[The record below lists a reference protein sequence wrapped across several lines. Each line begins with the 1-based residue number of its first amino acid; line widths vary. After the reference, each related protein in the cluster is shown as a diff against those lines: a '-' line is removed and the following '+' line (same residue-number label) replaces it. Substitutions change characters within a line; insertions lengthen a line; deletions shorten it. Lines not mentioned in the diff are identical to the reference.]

1 MNIDQILA
9 NPDLIDTLD
18 SNSRTQVYLALVK
31 TKTNLNNKL
40 NELKAKKELLE
51 KQKVDLTN
59 ELYKDS
65 NTNNMDDLSKYVK
78 EVEAKFNEDL
88 KKDIENLNIIKEK
101 LN

>member
-40 NELKAKKELLE
+40 NELKAKKDLLE

-65 NTNNMDDLSKYVK
+65 NTNSMEELSKYIK
-78 EVEAKFNEDL
+78 EVETKFNEDL
-88 KKDIENLNIIKEK
+88 KNEVANLISIKEK
-101 LN
+101 LD

>member
-65 NTNNMDDLSKYVK
+65 NTNNMEDLSKYVK